1 MWECG
6 GGTMGISSERPKA
19 SWGLHAVLPFAKCAL
34 QSWSAAKQIIIKTN
48 EMLRKTNKTNNHIF
62 KYKDKRQIH
71 SKTC

>member
-34 QSWSAAKQIIIKTN
+34 QSWSAEKQIIIKTN
-48 EMLRKTNKTNNHIF
+48 EMLIKTNNHIY
-62 KYKDKRQIH
+62 KYKDKRQTH